1 MEDCRPKE
9 HVDDHS
15 PVPAQDPRLMADPE
29 RRCLPI
35 LLAMFPLK
43 LKDVEIM
50 MKKVFMDLTYHF
62 YITNASLKTNWDIL
76 SSRHQLKQ
84 VDN

>member
-15 PVPAQDPRLMADPE
+15 PVPAPDHPLMADPE
-29 RRCLPI
+29 CRCLLI
-35 LLAMFPLK
+35 LLAMCPQIK

-50 MKKVFMDLTYHF
+50 MKKVFMDLTYHSD
-62 YITNASLKTNWDIL
+62 ITNASPNTN
-76 SSRHQLKQ
+76 
-84 VDN
+84 